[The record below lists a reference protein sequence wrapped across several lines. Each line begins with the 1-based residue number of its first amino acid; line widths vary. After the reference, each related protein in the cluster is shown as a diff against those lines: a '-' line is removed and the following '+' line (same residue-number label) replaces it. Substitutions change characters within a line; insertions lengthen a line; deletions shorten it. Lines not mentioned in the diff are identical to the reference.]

1 MKDRWIVAA
10 GVAGFAGVG
19 LGAASTH
26 LAGGGSPTLLDTA
39 YRFLL
44 FHAPALGLVGVLE
57 RLQPSRTLVLAGLLL
72 TAGLLCFAGGL
83 TLLALTDSPLG
94 QWSTPA
100 GGTLL
105 LAGWLTLAWYGLR
118 G

>member
-10 GVAGFAGVG
+10 GIAGFAGVG

-26 LAGGGSPTLLDTA
+26 LAGGGGQTLLETA
-39 YRFLL
+39 SRFLL
-44 FHAPALGLVGVLE
+44 FHAPALGLVGALE
-57 RLQPSRTLVLAGLLL
+57 RLRPSRVLALAGLLL
-72 TAGLLCFAGGL
+72 ALGALCFSGGL
-83 TLLALTDSPLG
+83 TLLALTGSPVGL
-94 QWSTPA
+94 WSTPA